1 MASSRSFDLRSVD
14 VVTGVWI
21 AIENRK
27 SQITYSALRET
38 NLQLYYPMA
47 NELRSRPRRL
57 EAHARIAEVSL
68 TSPNFKHSYR
78 ARRAHGR
85 ADFWSNRE
93 RAQADVEEVSRLRSL
108 INPVRELEREIADFE
123 ALAANWPRKR
133 HECASARRRRR
144 KSRRNTRVWCTNWRS
159 SSSGSFFLAK
169 TTARMRFS
177 PFIPARAE
185 RNLAIG
191 PTCSCGCINAGSSAA
206 DYKSQTIDIQ
216 TGEEVGIK
224 SATLLVTGEYA
235 YGYLNTERGVHRLV
249 RISPFDANKRR
260 HTSFASVDV
269 VPEIADSAPI
279 EINPADIEVDTFR
292 CGGKGGQNVNK
303 VETAVRI
310 VHKPTGIV
318 VACQAER
325 SQGRNRE
332 LAMKMLKA
340 KLYEIEQDKKR
351 AEIDRQYGE
360 KGDVAWGSQI
370 RSYVFQPYQMVKDHR
385 TGAETSNVQAV
396 MDGDHRSFY
405 PGEIARANSRWCVRS
420 RSLTRIRCS
429 HQPKQLRPR
438 RLLLTSSKGLL
449 EILDKPE
456 AKSFIVISL

>member
-1 MASSRSFDLRSVD
+1 M
-14 VVTGVWI
+14 
-21 AIENRK
+21 
-27 SQITYSALRET
+27 SA
-38 NLQLYYPMA
+38 
-47 NELRSRPRRL
+47 
-57 EAHARIAEVSL
+57 
-68 TSPNFKHSYR
+68 
-78 ARRAHGR
+78 

-93 RAQADVEEVSRLRSL
+93 RAQADVEEVSRLKSL
-108 INPVRELEREIADFE
+108 INPFRELEREIDDFE
-123 ALAANWPRKR
+123 VLQQLATEEQNEAQ
-133 HECASARRRRR
+133 
-144 KSRRNTRVWCTNWRS
+144 RVQAGREVVSEHDRLIHKLEEFELRQFLSGENDRS
-159 SSSGSFFLAK
+159 NAFLTIHSGAGGTESCDWADMLL
-169 TTARMRFS
+169 RMYQRW
-177 PFIPARAE
+177 IE
-185 RNLAIG
+185 RSG
-191 PTCSCGCINAGSSAA
+191 FR
-206 DYKSQTIDIQ
+206 SQMVDVQ

-279 EINPADIEVDTFR
+279 EINPADLEVATYR
-292 CGGKGGQNVNK
+292 SGGKGGQNVNK

-332 LAMKMLKA
+332 LAIKMLKA

-360 KGDVAWGSQI
+360 KGDVAWGNQI

-385 TGAETSNVQAV
+385 TGAETSNVQEV
-396 MDGDHRSFY
+396 MDGKIDMFIQAKLRGQKAAK
-405 PGEIARANSRWCVRS
+405 GEMKMA
-420 RSLTRIRCS
+420 
-429 HQPKQLRPR
+429 
-438 RLLLTSSKGLL
+438 
-449 EILDKPE
+449 ED
-456 AKSFIVISL
+456 

>member
-1 MASSRSFDLRSVD
+1 MATDVQEVSAEDLKARV
-14 VVTGVWI
+14 
-21 AIENRK
+21 A
-27 SQITYSALRET
+27 
-38 NLQLYYPMA
+38 
-47 NELRSRPRRL
+47 ELRRFFDVPKLQEQLGEL
-57 EAHARIAEVSL
+57 EARMAA
-68 TSPNFKHSYR
+68 P
-78 ARRAHGR
+78 
-85 ADFWSNRE
+85 DFWNNRE
-93 RAQADVEEVSRLRSL
+93 RAQTDVEEVSRLKSL
-108 INPVRELEREIADFE
+108 ITPFRELERETDDFE
-123 ALAANWPRKR
+123 VLQQLAAEEADATQRA
-133 HECASARRRRR
+133 HADSDVASEHARLIHKLEEFELRQFL
-144 KSRRNTRVWCTNWRS
+144 SGPNDRS
-159 SSSGSFFLAK
+159 NAFVTIHSGAGGTESCDWADMLL
-169 TTARMRFS
+169 RMYQRW
-177 PFIPARAE
+177 IE
-185 RNLAIG
+185 RSG
-191 PTCSCGCINAGSSAA
+191 F
-206 DYKSQTIDIQ
+206 KSQTIDIQ

-224 SATLLVTGEYA
+224 SATFLVSGEYA
-235 YGYLNTERGVHRLV
+235 YGYLNAERGVHRLV

-279 EINPADIEVDTFR
+279 EVNPADIEVDTFR
-292 CGGKGGQNVNK
+292 AGGKGGQNVNK

-396 MDGDHRSFY
+396 MDGEIDMFIQAKLRGQKAGK
-405 PGEIARANSRWCVRS
+405 GEAD
-420 RSLTRIRCS
+420 
-429 HQPKQLRPR
+429 
-438 RLLLTSSKGLL
+438 L
-449 EILDKPE
+449 E
-456 AKSFIVISL
+456 